1 MFKKL
6 VSVVL
11 CIAMAATM
19 ITGCGAKDGKYP
31 SDDIEVIVPKAA
43 GGGTDTSTRGLLT
56 FMEKNMEGAKF
67 NVTNNS
73 DGGGITGMVATSE
86 AKADG
91 YTLGAVTVELD
102 MFCFQGKTDLTFEK
116 YDAVAMPIAAPA
128 ALIVQ
133 ADAPYNSIDEFVAY
147 CQENPEAVQVGNSGS
162 GAIWDIATY
171 LFEQEYGVSVTHVPY
186 PNGTADIAAAL
197 TGGHIDATL
206 ADPSSFMTQIEAG
219 TLKCLG
225 VMAAERTSL
234 LPDVPTFTEEGHD
247 LVVRA
252 WAALVAPKGMDAEK
266 LQALRDAAKA
276 ALDSDECK
284 EYFKS
289 QGIDPVSYVGDE
301 AYQIMK
307 DDYEMYKNVFETIDF
322 SEQ

>member
-1 MFKKL
+1 MRKKF
-6 VSVVL
+6 VSVIL
-11 CIAMAATM
+11 CAAMAAIMT
-19 ITGCGAKDGKYP
+19 TGCVTKGNDVYP
-31 SDDIEVIVPKAA
+31 SEDIEVIVPKSA
-43 GGGTDTSTRGLLT
+43 GGGTDISTRGLLT
-56 FMEKNMEGAKF
+56 YMEKNMEGAKF
-67 NVTNNS
+67 NVTNNA
-73 DGGGITGMVATSE
+73 DGGGITGMAATANAE
-86 AKADG
+86 ADG

-102 MFCFQGKTDLTFEK
+102 MFCFQGKSDLT
-116 YDAVAMPIAAPA
+116 YDEFDAIAMPIAAPA

-147 CQENPEAVQVGNSGS
+147 CQENPEAIQVGNSGS

-219 TLKCLG
+219 SLKCLG
-225 VMAAERTSL
+225 VMASERTNL
-234 LPDVPTFTEEGHD
+234 LPDVPTFMEEGHG

-252 WAALVAPKGMDAEK
+252 WAALVAPKGMPEEE
-266 LQALRDAAKA
+266 LQTLREAAKA
-276 ALDSDECK
+276 ALESEECK
-284 EYFKS
+284 EYFQA
-289 QGIDPVSYVGDE
+289 QGIEPVAYIGDD

-307 DDYEMYKNVFETIDF
+307 EDYEMYRQVFETIDF
-322 SEQ
+322 SE

>member
-6 VSVVL
+6 VSVTL

-19 ITGCGAKDGKYP
+19 ITGCGAKEGKYP
-31 SDDIEVIVPKAA
+31 SDNIEVIVPKAA

-56 FMEKNMEGAKF
+56 FMEKSMEGAKF
-67 NVTNNS
+67 NVTNNA

-102 MFCFQGKTDLTFEK
+102 MFCFQGKTDLTFDK
-116 YDAVAMPIAAPA
+116 YDAIAMPIAAPA

-133 ADAPYNSIDEFVAY
+133 ADAPYNSIDEFVTY
-147 CQENPEAVQVGNSGS
+147 CKENPETVQVGNSGS

-234 LPDVPTFTEEGHD
+234 LPEVPTFTEEGHD

-266 LQALRDAAKA
+266 LQVLRDAAKA
-276 ALDSDECK
+276 ALESDECK

-289 QGIDPVSYVGDE
+289 QGIDPVSFVGDE

-307 DDYEMYKNVFETIDF
+307 DDYDMYKNVFETYDF
-322 SEQ
+322 SE

>member
-1 MFKKL
+1 MYRKL
-6 VSVVL
+6 MLIVL
-11 CIAMAATM
+11 CIAMVATM
-19 ITGCGAKDGKYP
+19 VTGCAAGKGGKYP
-31 SDDIEVIVPKAA
+31 ANNIEVIVPKGA

-56 FMEKNMEGAKF
+56 YMEKNLEGAKF

-73 DGGGITGMVATSE
+73 DGGGITGMIATAG
-86 AKADG
+86 AKPDG

-116 YDAVAMPIAAPA
+116 YDAIAMPIAAPA

-133 ADAPYNSIDEFVAY
+133 ANAPYNSIDEFVAY
-147 CQENPEAVQVGNSGS
+147 CKKSPGTVQVGNSGS

-171 LFEQEYGVSVTHVPY
+171 LAEKEYGISVTHVPY

-197 TGGHIDATL
+197 TGGHIDATF

-219 TLKCLG
+219 SIKCLG

-234 LPDVPTFTEEGHD
+234 LPNVPTFKEQGHD

-252 WAALVAPKGMDAEK
+252 WAALVAPKGVEAEK
-266 LQALRDAAKA
+266 LKMLRDAAKA
-276 ALDSDECK
+276 ALESDECK
-284 EYFKS
+284 QYFKS
-289 QGIDPVSYVGDE
+289 QGIDPVAYIGDD
-301 AYQIMK
+301 AYKIMK
-307 DDYEMYKNVFETIDF
+307 DDYDMYKEVFETYDF
-322 SEQ
+322 GQ

>member
-1 MFKKL
+1 MHKKIMAVL
-6 VSVVL
+6 LSVFMGAVML
-11 CIAMAATM
+11 
-19 ITGCGAKDGKYP
+19 TGCGKGGAYP
-31 SDDIEVIVPKAA
+31 SDDIEVIVPKGA

-56 FMEKNMEGAKF
+56 YMEKNFEGAKF
-67 NVTNNS
+67 NVTNNP
-73 DGGGITGMVATSE
+73 DGGGITGMVQTAE
-86 AKADG
+86 ADADG

-102 MFCFQGKTDLTFEK
+102 MFCFQDKTDLTYESF
-116 YDAVAMPIAAPA
+116 DAIAMPIGAPA

-133 ADAPYNSIDEFVAY
+133 ADAPYNSVDEFVAY
-147 CQENPEAVQVGNSGS
+147 CQENPDTVQVGNSGA

-171 LFEQEYGVSVTHVPY
+171 LMEQEYGIKVTHIPY
-186 PNGTADIAAAL
+186 PNGTADIAAAI

-225 VMAAERTSL
+225 VMSAERMTL
-234 LPDVPTFTEEGHD
+234 LPDVPTFAEEGHD

-252 WAALVAPKGMDAEK
+252 WAALVAPKGLDEAS

-284 EYFKS
+284 EYFLA
-289 QGIDPVSYVGDE
+289 QGIEPLNYIGDD
-301 AYQIMK
+301 AYQVMA
-307 DDYEMYKNVFETIDF
+307 DDYAMYREVFETIDF
-322 SEQ
+322 AE